1 ESINHFEPTLRGLV
15 ARTRSLES
23 HRSDHLN
30 LAFEETGQGWPV
42 VFVHG
47 WGDSSAIWKE
57 TVADLSSDFR
67 CIVLDLPGH
76 GDSPAGQ
83 GPWSIKTL
91 TAPVQILMGALGI
104 TAATIVGHS
113 MGGVVALQLASEHPE
128 LVKRLVLVNVPT
140 CGQWSR
146 TFFTLLSTR
155 LGSCLVGMAQA
166 GARLLARFTPHLPG
180 KDSPFLRWNES
191 IAHTDT
197 HVLYE
202 TLRDMSDR
210 SCQPQLMRVQ
220 VPTLIIAGSK
230 DIVVPPRMAR
240 RIAAGIPR
248 ARLASIPGASH
259 TPMLERP
266 AYFLR
271 TLRDFLASRYRQ
283 SPASPWVSGYLPAR

>member
-1 ESINHFEPTLRGLV
+1 LK
-15 ARTRSLES
+15 S
-23 HRSDHLN
+23 HRSNYLN

-47 WGDSSAIWKE
+47 WGDSSAIWRE

-83 GPWSIKTL
+83 GPWSIQKL
-91 TAPVQILMGALGI
+91 TAPVQILVGALGI

-113 MGGVVALQLASEHPE
+113 MGGLVALQLASEHPE

-146 TFFTLLSTR
+146 GLFTLLSTR
-155 LGSCLVGMAQA
+155 LGSCLMGVAQA
-166 GARLLARFTPHLPG
+166 GARLLAKLTPHLPG
-180 KDSPFLRWNES
+180 KDSPFLRWNEG
-191 IAHTDT
+191 IAHADT

-220 VPTLIIAGSK
+220 VPTLVIAGSK
-230 DIVVPPRMAR
+230 DVVVPPRMAR
-240 RIAAGIPR
+240 RIAAGIPS
-248 ARLASIPGASH
+248 AQFASIPGASH

-271 TLRDFLASRYRQ
+271 TLRDFLTSRYRW
-283 SPASPWVSGYLPAR
+283 SPASP